1 MLDYLLLQLHVLV
14 QLLRGRRCANT
25 QILAE
30 QILKSPDRFQKKKKK
45 GKEMIAALR
54 KALTS
59 F

>member
-45 GKEMIAALR
+45 EK
-54 KALTS
+54 K
-59 F
+59 